1 MGWLFSIFLVVV
13 ALLATYPQV
22 VQARPDAKQLLD
34 RLLPYQGWIGVVAVI
49 WGFLWGLRLLAHA
62 GSEGLSPVI
71 WLTSL
76 AGCILAILLGLLL
89 GYGLIAQ
96 YVLGNS
102 PEFQRRGEEIRARLG
117 RRQMPLGVA
126 AIVVGVITF
135 LMFLVM

>member
-1 MGWLFSIFLVVV
+1 MLSGLITV
-13 ALLATYPQV
+13 AGGILAASALII
-22 VQARPDAKQLLD
+22 ARKPNAKDLIDKLT
-34 RLLPYQGWIGVVAVI
+34 PYQGWIGVVAVI

-71 WLTSL
+71 WLASL

-126 AIVVGVITF
+126 AIVVGVVTF